1 MKLTDYAAIERAIAQ
16 AFDLARRPI
25 AIAFRDSPPAGVVKF
40 SGTTPSSCS
49 FWRIASQGPFYT
61 VPADHYNCA
70 VGSHTH
76 RIDLPKERAGELD
89 QTVTLMTQL
98 HYIRMEEI
106 PGFARLPK
114 TPGAIVYA
122 PLGDTPVDPDVVLFL
137 GQPARISLLLEAA
150 TRAGASAKTPFL
162 GRPTCS
168 ALAATLGEG
177 AVVSPACI
185 GNRVYTDL
193 GDDELY
199 ATIRGNDLARVAAE
213 ARTIAAANQ
222 QLADYHRARRKDLAT
237 Q

>member
-1 MKLTDYAAIERAIAQ
+1 MKDYVAIERAIAH
-16 AFDLARRPI
+16 AFNLARRPI
-25 AIAFRDSPPAGVVKF
+25 AIAFTNSPPAGVNKF
-40 SGTTPSSCS
+40 DGTEPSSCS
-49 FWRIASQGPFYT
+49 FWRLAAEGRTFYT

-76 RIDLPKERAGELD
+76 HIDLPKERAGELD
-89 QTVTLMTQL
+89 QTVTFMTQL

-122 PLGDTPVDPDVVLFL
+122 PLSDTPVDPDVVLFL
-137 GQPARISLLLEAA
+137 GKPARISLLLEAA

-168 ALAATLGEG
+168 ALAATLAEG
-177 AVVSPACI
+177 TVVSSACI

-199 ATIRGNDLARVAAE
+199 ATIRGKDLDRVAAE
-213 ARTIAAANQ
+213 AQTIADANQ
-222 QLADYHRARRKDLAT
+222 QLSDYHRARRKELAT

>member
-1 MKLTDYAAIERAIAQ
+1 MTNYAAAERDLGA
-16 AFDLARRPI
+16 AFGLSRRPV
-25 AIAFRDSPPAGVVKF
+25 AISFRDAPPAGVTQFK
-40 SGTTPSSCS
+40 GTEPSSCS
-49 FWRIASQGPFYT
+49 FWRLAAQGQTFYT
-61 VPADHYNCA
+61 VPGDHYNCA

-89 QTVTLMTQL
+89 QTVTFMTQI

-137 GQPARISLLLEAA
+137 GRPARISLLLEAA
-150 TRAGASAKTPFL
+150 TRAGASARTPFL

-168 ALAATLGEG
+168 ALAATLAEG
-177 AVVSPACI
+177 AVVSSACI

-199 ATIRGNDLARVAAE
+199 AVIRGKDLAGVAAE
-213 ARTIAAANQ
+213 AQAIASANQ
-222 QLADYHRARRKDLAT
+222 QLSDYHRARRKELAT